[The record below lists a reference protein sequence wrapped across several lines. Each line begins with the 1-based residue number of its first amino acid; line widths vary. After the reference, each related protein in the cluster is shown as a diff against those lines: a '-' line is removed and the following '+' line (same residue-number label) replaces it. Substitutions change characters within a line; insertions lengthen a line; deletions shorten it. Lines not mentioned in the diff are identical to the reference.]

1 MMQFCKWQLQH
12 QATALYLFTE
22 CRWISENKKISKS
35 IQDNL
40 DTDLAL
46 FLDEILSFVANKMKQ
61 YSAAN
66 ESIINLMFQLNY
78 S

>member
-12 QATALYLFTE
+12 QAAALYLSE
-22 CRWISENKKISKS
+22 CSWISENRKISKS

-46 FLDEILSFVANKMKQ
+46 FLDETLSFVANKMKQ
-61 YSAAN
+61 YSAVN

>member
-12 QATALYLFTE
+12 QTTALYLRD
-22 CRWISENKKISKS
+22 CSWVSENKKISRS

-46 FLDEILSFVANKMKQ
+46 FLDETLSFVANKMKQ